1 MLDFLNHWLLTILIF
16 LPCVG
21 AALVL
26 VAQGR
31 DAVRWTALGTTIV
44 TFLLSLLLFAT
55 FDWSA
60 GRQPGESADAAAARG
75 IYAYHSGS
83 GEGVVQMVQ
92 RGKWIPAFN
101 VEYLV
106 GIDGLSFPLVILSTF
121 ICLLSCIAS
130 WNIPKA

>member
-21 AALVL
+21 TALVL

-31 DAVRWTALGTTIV
+31 DAVRWTALGTTAV
-44 TFLLSLLLFAT
+44 TFLLSLLLFGT

-60 GRQPGESADAAAARG
+60 GRAAGESADAAAARG
-75 IYAYHSGS
+75 VYAYRSTT

-92 RGKWIPAFN
+92 QARWIPAFN
-101 VEYLV
+101 
-106 GIDGLSFPLVILSTF
+106 I
-121 ICLLSCIAS
+121 
-130 WNIPKA
+130 